1 MRIKPN
7 KKART
12 LSVALPLI
20 YLFCSVLFSADILSF
35 VSQIIQYLSMAK
47 QPVSSVSV
55 GSLSKRDTLISILI
69 IGLLFFIFGFV
80 SWINAIL
87 IPYFKIACELTN
99 FESYLV
105 AFAFYIS
112 YFVMS
117 VPSSFLLKSVG
128 FKKGMMIG
136 FWTMAIG
143 AFIFVPAALTRTYE
157 VFLLGLFSLGAGLAI
172 LQTAA
177 NPYITVLGAK
187 ERAAQRISIMGICN
201 KGAGILAPLL
211 FAAVIL
217 KATDG
222 ELFKQLPLMNA
233 AEKSAALNELIRRVI
248 VPYACVGVVL
258 VGLGLMV
265 RYSPLPEIDTEH
277 ESEDVAAAN
286 SGKTSIFQFPHL
298 ILGAIAIFLHVGT
311 QVIAIDTI
319 IGYAGSMNI
328 HLLEAK
334 IFPSYTL
341 FATICGYTIGILL
354 IPRFISQVNVLRI
367 CTLLGAIFTLSIIF
381 GRGPVS
387 ILGHTADISIWFVV
401 LLGLANSLV
410 WAGIW
415 PLALDGLGRYTKL
428 GASIMIMGLC
438 GNAIMPLFYGYFAD
452 VYDLRTAYWVLFPC
466 YLYLMFYAFKGHQV
480 RSWSPN

>member
-1 MRIKPN
+1 M
-7 KKART
+7 KKQISA
-12 LSVALPLI
+12 VA
-20 YLFCSVLFSADILSF
+20 
-35 VSQIIQYLSMAK
+35 VS
-47 QPVSSVSV
+47 
-55 GSLSKRDTLISILI
+55 SLSKRDTFISILI

-80 SWINAIL
+80 SWVNAIL

-99 FESYLV
+99 FQSYLV

-117 VPSSFLLKSVG
+117 VPSSYLLKSTG

-136 FWTMAIG
+136 FWTMAAG

-157 VFLLGLFSLGAGLAI
+157 IFLLGLFTLGAGLAI

-177 NPYITVLGAK
+177 NPYITVLGPK

-222 ELFKQLPLMNA
+222 DLFKQLPLMDVA
-233 AEKSAALNELIRRVI
+233 SREAALDELIRRVI
-248 VPYACVGVVL
+248 LPYTCVGAVL
-258 VGLGLMV
+258 LGLGLMV

-277 ESEDVAAAN
+277 ESADLATAN

-298 ILGAIAIFLHVGT
+298 ILGAVAIFLHVGT

-334 IFPSYTL
+334 VFPSYTL
-341 FATICGYTIGILL
+341 FATICGYITGIIV
-354 IPRFISQVNVLRI
+354 IPKLISQVSVLRI
-367 CTLLGAIFTLSIIF
+367 CTLLGAIFTLLIIF
-381 GRGPVS
+381 SHGEVN
-387 ILGHTADISIWFVV
+387 ILGHTADVSIWFVV
-401 LLGLANSLV
+401 LLGLANSMV

-452 VYDLRTAYWVLFPC
+452 LYDLKSAYWVLFPC
-466 YLYLMFYAFKGHQV
+466 YLFLIFYAFYGFRIRRWNVDNFIKQ
-480 RSWSPN
+480 NI